1 MHEHTIHVLQLLI
14 MQIAINIVYLLY
26 SQKQRYVQYGSTS
39 AGLCL
44 NEEVEGK
51 ISVLNLAVS
60 FGYCI

>member
-44 NEEVEGK
+44 NEEVEG
-51 ISVLNLAVS
+51 
-60 FGYCI
+60 